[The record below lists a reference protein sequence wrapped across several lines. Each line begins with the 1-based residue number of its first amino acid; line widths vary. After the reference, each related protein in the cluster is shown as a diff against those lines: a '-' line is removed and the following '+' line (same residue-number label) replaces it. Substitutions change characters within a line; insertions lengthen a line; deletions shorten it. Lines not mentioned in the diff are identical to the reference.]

1 MADNVFNPVVDH
13 FVSNRYRLFRV
24 TGIVIFHHDQFV
36 AFHAAFGI
44 DICNRLLCAS
54 KFLIAILRYRTGHR
68 ADDSNFNILSKRH
81 IAQRQ
86 GDTSCQ

>member
-13 FVSNRYRLFRV
+13 FVRDRYRLFRV

-36 AFHAAFGI
+36 TFHPALGV
-44 DICNRLLCAS
+44 DIRNRLLCAS
-54 KFLIAILRYRTGHR
+54 KLLIAILRYRTGHC
-68 ADDSNFNILSKRH
+68 ADNGHFNILSKRH